1 MSDVFIE
8 KINEVYLKIHCDK
21 STALELRDH
30 FTYQVPGYKWTPA
43 GRRGWN
49 GKISLFDMK
58 KYTML
63 GGLRQE
69 VERFCLSR
77 NYKVEYLS
85 DFSEKEFSIKEG
97 HDFTKSLN
105 LPKDRILR
113 DYQLEAVVKCIR
125 QKRRL
130 TILPTGSGKSL
141 VLYVLSCFYKE
152 NKLIITPNLNLIHQ
166 LTGDFISYGCDEK
179 RIHKIYERQEKES
192 NCNIH
197 ISTWQSLKDMPEEF
211 FNQYGVVIVD
221 ECHLAKARSIVG
233 IMNKLKN
240 CQYRFGFSG
249 TLDGTLCNESVLT
262 GLFGPIKHGVTT
274 KELIKRETLSPLSI
288 KMIVLIHP
296 RTEEYEYRDEIE
308 YIIGCEK
315 RNRFIKNLALSLEGN
330 TLILFQYVEKHGEL
344 LHNMVA
350 ADSLESRKIFFVHGK
365 VPGEERD
372 TIRCIV
378 EQEKNAIIVAS
389 RQTFGT
395 GVNIEHIHNIIF
407 ASPLKSKIA
416 NLQAIGRGLRRA
428 DGKEECVLYD
438 ICDNLGWY
446 NYGFRH
452 AHERMKIYKR
462 EGFNYKTYSINME
475 G

>member
-49 GKISLFDMK
+49 GKISLFDLK

-77 NYKVEYLS
+77 NYKANHLS

-97 HDFTKSLN
+97 HDFIKSLN
-105 LPKDRILR
+105 LPKDRLPR
-113 DYQLEAVVKCIR
+113 DYQLKAVVKCIR

-141 VLYVLSCFYKE
+141 VLYILSCYYKE
-152 NKLIITPNLNLIHQ
+152 KKLIITPNLNLIHQ
-166 LTGDFISYGCDEK
+166 LASDFISYGSDEK
-179 RIHKIYERQEKES
+179 RIHKIYEGQEKES
-192 NCNIH
+192 DCNVH

-315 RNRFIKNLALSLEGN
+315 RNRFIKNLALSLKGN

-350 ADSLESRKIFFVHGK
+350 ADSLEGRKIFFVHGK
-365 VPGEERD
+365 IDGEDRD
-372 TIRCIV
+372 IIRSIV
-378 EQEKNAIIVAS
+378 EQENNAIIVAS

-395 GVNIEHIHNIIF
+395 GVNIQNLSNIIF

-416 NLQAIGRGLRRA
+416 NLQAIGRGLRKME
-428 DGKEECVLYD
+428 GKKECTLYD
-438 ICDNLGWY
+438 IVDSLGWH
-446 NYGFRH
+446 NYGLRH
-452 AHERMKIYKR
+452 ASDRIIIYKK
-462 EGFNYKTYSINME
+462 EGFEFKTYQIKIE
-475 G
+475 P

>member
-1 MSDVFIE
+1 
-8 KINEVYLKIHCDK
+8 
-21 STALELRDH
+21 
-30 FTYQVPGYKWTPA
+30 
-43 GRRGWN
+43 
-49 GKISLFDMK
+49 
-58 KYTML
+58 ML
-63 GGLRQE
+63 
-69 VERFCLSR
+69 
-77 NYKVEYLS
+77 Y
-85 DFSEKEFSIKEG
+85 I
-97 HDFTKSLN
+97 
-105 LPKDRILR
+105 
-113 DYQLEAVVKCIR
+113 
-125 QKRRL
+125 
-130 TILPTGSGKSL
+130 
-141 VLYVLSCFYKE
+141 LSCYYKE
-152 NKLIITPNLNLIHQ
+152 KKLIITPNLNLIHQ
-166 LTGDFISYGCDEK
+166 LASDFISYGSDEK
-179 RIHKIYERQEKES
+179 RIHKIYEGQEKES
-192 NCNIH
+192 DCNVH

-416 NLQAIGRGLRRA
+416 NLQAIGRGLRQA
-428 DGKEECVLYD
+428 DGRKRMRLYD
-438 ICDNLGWY
+438 IVT
-446 NYGFRH
+446 
-452 AHERMKIYKR
+452 I
-462 EGFNYKTYSINME
+462 
-475 G
+475 